1 MSSSYSLEP
10 PTRGKV
16 LLKTTYGDLDIEL
29 WPNQAPLA
37 CRNFCQLV
45 MEGYYDNT
53 TFHRVI
59 RNFMFQGG
67 DPSGAG
73 VLNPEDTIYGSL
85 FKDEFHSRL
94 KFNHR
99 GLVGCA
105 NDNRADSNGSMF
117 FITLDRADH
126 LNKKATIFG
135 RVCGDTVHNLSRFNE
150 VDTDGDDRPEFPIYV
165 TEARVLIPPFD
176 DLEPRAKGGE
186 RKLEASS
193 KVVKS
198 KVKNAALM
206 SFDDEDFEDEGFAV
220 KKVVVRPPPP
230 VQKAGAGG
238 EGAEKEGKT
247 IREED
252 VLLDYG
258 DDVEDEAG
266 RPGAVAIEPPPAEPP
281 LADAGARKRVSL
293 VEASREKYVSR
304 QKKYASKRKKESDVL
319 ARIKQFKSG
328 KARDIVVAD
337 ADRHLREEDET
348 RDGKSILR
356 QLDEILQG

>member
-10 PTRGKV
+10 PTHGKV

-37 CRNFCQLV
+37 CRNFCQLA
-45 MEGYYDNT
+45 MEGYYDNS

-105 NDNRADSNGSMF
+105 NDNRADSNGSGF

-135 RVCGDTVHNLSRFNE
+135 RVCGDTLHNLSRFNE

-165 TEARVLIPPFD
+165 TEAKVLVPPFE
-176 DLEPRAKGGE
+176 DLAPRATGGE
-186 RKLEASS
+186 RKVEASA

-206 SFDDEDFEDEGFAV
+206 SFDDEDFKDEGFAV
-220 KKVVVRPPPP
+220 KKVHVVRPSPP
-230 VQKAGAGG
+230 VQEVRGGG
-238 EGAEKEGKT
+238 ERVEKEGNRL
-247 IREED
+247 REDD

-258 DDVEDEAG
+258 
-266 RPGAVAIEPPPAEPP
+266 AV
-281 LADAGARKRVSL
+281 S
-293 VEASREKYVSR
+293 YT
-304 QKKYASKRKKESDVL
+304 
-319 ARIKQFKSG
+319 
-328 KARDIVVAD
+328 
-337 ADRHLREEDET
+337 HLT
-348 RDGKSILR
+348 LPTIYSV
-356 QLDEILQG
+356 